1 MGIIQ
6 SNYSLTES
14 NSLGVPSIAE
24 HFIRIESLEDLESA
38 KDFADENDLKIF
50 PIGEGSNLVLRP
62 IIPGLVAQ
70 IALTGIAS
78 IEESETDVLI
88 EVYAGENW
96 HQSVSWCLQNNY
108 FGIESL
114 ALIPGSVGA
123 APVQNIGAYG
133 AEIAEYLER
142 LEYFDLVTGKLVE
155 LSADECGFAYRD
167 SRFKKDL
174 KDKVVITRI
183 WLRLH
188 KSSRTKSDY
197 PSLKSYMDELGL
209 AGSAANVFDAVCAVR
224 RSRLPDPIIHPNV
237 GSFFHN
243 PVVPEQQHK
252 DLLKIFPEMP
262 GYPSSLGGVKI
273 PAAWLIE
280 FLGLKGQEISRVKIS
295 DQHALVLTNI
305 NKQDANAVLDAASKI
320 QDLVKETFAIQLNIE
335 PRVYPD

>member
-14 NSLGVPSIAE
+14 NSLAVPSIAE

-155 LSADECGFAYRD
+155 LSADQCGFAYRD
-167 SRFKKDL
+167 SRF
-174 KDKVVITRI
+174 
-183 WLRLH
+183 